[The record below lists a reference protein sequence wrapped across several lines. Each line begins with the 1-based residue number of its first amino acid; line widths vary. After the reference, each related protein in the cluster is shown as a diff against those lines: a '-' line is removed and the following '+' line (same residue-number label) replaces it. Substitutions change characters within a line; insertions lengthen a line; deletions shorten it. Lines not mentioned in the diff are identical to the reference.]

1 MDSELFKAI
10 EGNLRGE
17 KQNPSLLCCFSYGGD
32 FRVKLEVFATEVL
45 VIDVFADSSGED
57 QGVGER
63 HVGFAD

>member
-1 MDSELFKAI
+1 MLF
-10 EGNLRGE
+10 
-17 KQNPSLLCCFSYGGD
+17 LLWRD